1 MKKNI
6 LIFGS
11 IVGLLLTAN
20 MIVMTI
26 KCTNNPE
33 FESNDVLGYSAMIIV
48 FSFIFF
54 GIKNFRDKQ
63 NNGVITFG
71 QAFKMGFLMSL
82 LASTIYVVVWLVHY
96 NVFVPEF
103 IDKYTHHVLY
113 MGKLKGLT
121 ETELAS
127 KANEMAEFKEMYK
140 NPLFVILL
148 TYAEVL
154 PLSTIVALISAVI
167 LRRKPGLEAEADKQ
181 TT

>member
-113 MGKLKGLT
+113 MG
-121 ETELAS
+121 
-127 KANEMAEFKEMYK
+127 
-140 NPLFVILL
+140 
-148 TYAEVL
+148 
-154 PLSTIVALISAVI
+154 
-167 LRRKPGLEAEADKQ
+167 
-181 TT
+181 